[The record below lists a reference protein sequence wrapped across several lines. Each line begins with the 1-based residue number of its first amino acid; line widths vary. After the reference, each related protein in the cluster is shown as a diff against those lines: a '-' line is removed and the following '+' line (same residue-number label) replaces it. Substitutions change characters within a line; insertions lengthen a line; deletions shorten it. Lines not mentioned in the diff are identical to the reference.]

1 MPQTNLGGLDMIAL
15 CLLISIWFF
24 ALILRAL
31 SLLRLTIPLGY
42 AIVVSLCFGEWY
54 HAHEVLGDSIF
65 FVLLGMVAISWV
77 ISIVRKIRAWA

>member
-1 MPQTNLGGLDMIAL
+1 MIAL

-24 ALILRAL
+24 ALLLRFV

-42 AIVVSLCFGEWY
+42 AVIVSLCFGEWY
-54 HAHEVLGDSIF
+54 HAHEALGDGFF

>member
-1 MPQTNLGGLDMIAL
+1 MSAHQSYHATNELGRFGHDSSL
-15 CLLISIWFF
+15 F
-24 ALILRAL
+24 ALLLRL
-31 SLLRLTIPLGY
+31 VSLLRLTIPLGY
-42 AIVVSLCFGEWY
+42 AVVVSLCFGEWY

>member
-31 SLLRLTIPLGY
+31 SLLRLTIPLLY
-42 AIVVSLCFGEWY
+42 ALLLPILCPEWY
-54 HAHEVLGDSIF
+54 ETHEALGNGIF
-65 FVLLGMVAISWV
+65 FGLLGLVALSWFFSL
-77 ISIVRKIRAWA
+77 IRKVREWF

>member
-1 MPQTNLGGLDMIAL
+1 MIAL
-15 CLLISIWFF
+15 CVLISIWSC
-24 ALILRAL
+24 ALMLRAI

-42 AIVVSLCFGEWY
+42 AVVVSLCFGEWY
-54 HAHEVLGDSIF
+54 HAHEALGDSIF